1 MLAEGTLRAFEGAAT
16 VRIDPKKL
24 SEITRKTVEATR
36 GEQVGEVDATAK
48 SSQAAQADQVSLTHQ
63 ARQIQR
69 AHQMLSGV
77 PEVRQRKVAQAKHKI
92 AQGTLEIDAEAIARR
107 IVEGGI

>member
-1 MLAEGTLRAFEGAAT
+1 M
-16 VRIDPKKL
+16 RIDPKKL

-36 GEQVGEVDATAK
+36 GEQVGEVDAAAK
-48 SSQAAQADQVSLTHQ
+48 SSQAAQADQVNLTHQ

-69 AHQMLSGV
+69 AHQALSGV
-77 PEVRQRKVAQAKHKI
+77 PEVRQEKVAQARRKL

>member
-1 MLAEGTLRAFEGAAT
+1 

-24 SEITRKTVEATR
+24 SEITRKTVEAAR
-36 GEQVGEVDATAK
+36 GEQVGEVDATTR
-48 SSQAAQADQVSLTHQ
+48 SSQAAQADQVSLSHQ
-63 ARQIQR
+63 AQQIQR
-69 AHQMLSGV
+69 AHQALSGV
-77 PEVRQRKVAQAKHKI
+77 PEVRQEKVAQAKRKI

>member
-1 MLAEGTLRAFEGAAT
+1 M
-16 VRIDPKKL
+16 RIDPKKL
-24 SEITRKTVEATR
+24 SEITRKTVEAVR
-36 GEQVGEVDATAK
+36 SEQVGEVDAAAK
-48 SSQAAQADQVSLTHQ
+48 SAEAAQADQVNLSHQ

-69 AHQMLSGV
+69 AHQALSGV
-77 PEVRQRKVAQAKHKI
+77 PEVRQEKVAQAKRKI

>member
-1 MLAEGTLRAFEGAAT
+1 

-24 SEITRKTVEATR
+24 SEITRKTVEAAR
-36 GEQVGEVDATAK
+36 GEQVGQVDATGK
-48 SSQAAQADQVSLTHQ
+48 PSQAAQAEQVSLSHQ
-63 ARQIQR
+63 AQQIQR
-69 AHQMLSGV
+69 AHQALSGV
-77 PEVRQRKVAQAKHKI
+77 PEVRQEKVAQAKRKI

>member
-1 MLAEGTLRAFEGAAT
+1 

-24 SEITRKTVEATR
+24 SEITRKTVEAT
-36 GEQVGEVDATAK
+36 GSEQVGEVDATAK
-48 SSQAAQADQVSLTHQ
+48 SSQAAQVDQVNLSHQ
-63 ARQIQR
+63 AQQIQR
-69 AHQMLSGV
+69 AHQALSGI
-77 PEVRQRKVAQAKHKI
+77 PEVRQEKVAHARRKI